1 MECASFRIIFTTS
14 ILPEFEINVKKDKG
28 LDFLFDYRNLI
39 QSVRKLK
46 LVHIKEGRI
55 LLIAGIKG
63 KMVMRIF
70 KRFAAFVSNLG
81 LKTGMGKRIVYQ
93 TIKTYFEK
101 LSDPNKYVQDE
112 AFQYIL
118 SVTEKEVNWAYE
130 VWVVLYKRR

>member
-1 MECASFRIIFTTS
+1 
-14 ILPEFEINVKKDKG
+14 
-28 LDFLFDYRNLI
+28 
-39 QSVRKLK
+39 
-46 LVHIKEGRI
+46 
-55 LLIAGIKG
+55 
-63 KMVMRIF
+63 MVMRIF

>member
-1 MECASFRIIFTTS
+1 M
-14 ILPEFEINVKKDKG
+14 
-28 LDFLFDYRNLI
+28 
-39 QSVRKLK
+39 
-46 LVHIKEGRI
+46 
-55 LLIAGIKG
+55 
-63 KMVMRIF
+63 
-70 KRFAAFVSNLG
+70 
-81 LKTGMGKRIVYQ
+81 YQ